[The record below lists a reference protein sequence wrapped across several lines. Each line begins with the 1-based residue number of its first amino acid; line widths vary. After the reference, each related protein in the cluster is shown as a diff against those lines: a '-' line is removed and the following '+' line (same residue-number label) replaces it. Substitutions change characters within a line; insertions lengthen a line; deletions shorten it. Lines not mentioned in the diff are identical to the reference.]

1 MKNTKKNACLTGMLL
16 SVLMS
21 SGIVADDD
29 TSTPAIDIL
38 VIAPDLP
45 GSITTSVIDGN
56 ALHSVSGRNAVNM
69 ASGDSNS
76 QVNAAALAIDS
87 DGLANASVLTRQ
99 YQNVNA
105 STLPDLSI
113 SDIGDNAFAN
123 SSGAISIN
131 QTSGI
136 GNTQANGMA
145 IGVGLQVNVM
155 SESMLSSTTAGVGLA
170 TSETDTG
177 TRSVTISDSAFTGA
191 RGLVQVNQ
199 SAGSGNSTAN
209 NFALQIELGTK

>member
-1 MKNTKKNACLTGMLL
+1 MKNNKNTYRLALFL
-16 SVLMS
+16 SMFIPAALF
-21 SGIVADDD
+21 ADD
-29 TSTPAIDIL
+29 AR
-38 VIAPDLP
+38 PDLP
-45 GSITTSVIDGN
+45 MSIINSIPELPASISNSVIDSNVLNG
-56 ALHSVSGRNAVNM
+56 VSGRNAVNM
-69 ASGDSNS
+69 ASGDSNN

-87 DGLANASVLTRQ
+87 NGLANANVLTRQ
-99 YQNVNA
+99 YQNTSA
-105 STLPDLSI
+105 STLPNLST

-136 GNTQANGMA
+136 GNTQANGIA
-145 IGVGLQVNVM
+145 IGIGQQVNVM
-155 SESMLSSTTAGVGLA
+155 SESMLSNTTAEVGLS

-177 TRSVTISDSAFTGA
+177 TRSATISDSAFSGA

-209 NFALQIELGTK
+209 NFALQFELGTK